1 MRVLFYNMFIAE
13 PNEALQDVMEIN
25 FGFQLTQ
32 VAGVSI
38 EQFKVD
44 N

>member
-1 MRVLFYNMFIAE
+1 MFIAE